1 MTKYKTPESLASDN
15 VLLAANANGCRLYRN
30 NSGVAYD
37 EKSNRPIFFGLGND
51 GVKNDESIRTH
62 DWIGWHQVTITPDMV
77 GKKLAVFTAIDAKK
91 LGFTRKTCYPIGTRE
106 YGQDK
111 FARRVIAAGG
121 IAGFATNAEDVTT
134 LITEFYQ
141 RVKT

>member
-1 MTKYKTPESLASDN
+1 MTKHKTPESLASDN

-91 LGFTRKTCYPIGTRE
+91 LRSMCSQHYSGRLFWMIVVHMFCISFRLK
-106 YGQDK
+106 
-111 FARRVIAAGG
+111 
-121 IAGFATNAEDVTT
+121 
-134 LITEFYQ
+134 
-141 RVKT
+141 